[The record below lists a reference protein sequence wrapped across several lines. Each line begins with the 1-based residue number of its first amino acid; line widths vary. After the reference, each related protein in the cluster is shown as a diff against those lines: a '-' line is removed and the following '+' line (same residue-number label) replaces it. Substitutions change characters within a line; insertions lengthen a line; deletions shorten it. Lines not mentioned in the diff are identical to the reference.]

1 MEPRDG
7 SGAGDDQRPEKKSTR
22 KRAASTAGATG
33 ARKRSPKAVK
43 SEQNGVGDTDRETR
57 LLTAYDVKEIHR
69 SLSAFSDD
77 DLKQIPIVAEG
88 THLEQGGTYIDLAE
102 ERPSEVKVNAGVVA
116 RAGNYYVPKNRVPY
130 TIWNRLIG
138 EAKPGQEASG
148 ARDRSVADL
157 STAGQAMGDQPAAP
171 DDTGGDAGHRDDG
184 NRDADRAATLA
195 ADIKTWMDARQ
206 EDRDHA
212 REVL

>member
-7 SGAGDDQRPEKKSTR
+7 SGAGDDQRPAKKTTRQRPPAAR
-22 KRAASTAGATG
+22 KRA
-33 ARKRSPKAVK
+33 PKAVNG
-43 SEQNGVGDTDRETR
+43 EQNGVGTVEREVQVQ
-57 LLTAYDVKEIHR
+57 TAYDVKEIHR
-69 SLSAFSDD
+69 SLSGFTDD
-77 DLKQIPIVAEG
+77 DLKQIPIVPEG
-88 THLEQGGTYIDLAE
+88 THLDQGGTYIDLAE

-148 ARDRSVADL
+148 ASDRSVADL

-171 DDTGGDAGHRDDG
+171 GDAGGDGGSGDYG
-184 NRDADRAATLA
+184 NRDADRAASIA
-195 ADIKTWMDARQ
+195 ADLKSWMDTRR
-206 EDRDHA
+206 EDRDHP